1 MQRPRATRAPRTVG
15 QLAEQSGVSARTLR
29 YYEDLGIQEGRSWS
43 FEFNLT
49 PYVVTC
55 AMACGMLFVTRFVQ
69 KHFFNR

>member
-1 MQRPRATRAPRTVG
+1 MSKKIKLTAI
-15 QLAEQSGVSARTLR
+15 EDEFDD
-29 YYEDLGIQEGRSWS
+29 YEDLGIQEGRSWS